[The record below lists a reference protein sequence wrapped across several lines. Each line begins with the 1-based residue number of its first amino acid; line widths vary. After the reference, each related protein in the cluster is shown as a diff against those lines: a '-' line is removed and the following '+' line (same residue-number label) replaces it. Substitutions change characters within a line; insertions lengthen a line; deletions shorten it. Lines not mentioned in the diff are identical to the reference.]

1 MKKLGIS
8 LFMLLLFS
16 SISAFAARVP
26 DEVKV
31 GLKYAETAVS
41 SIPVKCKGG
50 AVITDEGGSEL
61 YRQDGALDMIVKA
74 ENKTAISVYIGD
86 KAVVTFEG
94 DIYIAPIEGMIT
106 LDNYTYR
113 GKLLFKRINGAPLT
127 VINQLKMDEYLYGV
141 VPREI
146 GGNSHIEALK
156 AQAICARSYAASNI
170 GRHKSDGFDFCFGQ
184 HCQVYGNISGETANA
199 NRAVDE
205 THGIVGT
212 YNGRIAEM
220 FFFASSGGHTENVE
234 NVWITPIPYLIGV
247 EDSYETDKATRHTW
261 SVTLTDE
268 EVSELFNKYNIG
280 RVKDIKI
287 LEKTNAGSVLRL
299 EVIGEQGS
307 KIFER
312 EGCRTAFGGKL
323 YSQSYDI
330 QKNIEGS
337 SNTYTAIGSNSH
349 NKLGSNIYVI
359 GAEGISQKQLNGINV
374 LSSEGS
380 SSLIVTEGRVTS
392 YTFNGRGW
400 GHRVGMSQWGA
411 IAMAESGFTYEQILK
426 HYYTGIQLEKLQ

>member
-1 MKKLGIS
+1 M
-8 LFMLLLFS
+8 
-16 SISAFAARVP
+16 
-26 DEVKV
+26 
-31 GLKYAETAVS
+31 
-41 SIPVKCKGG
+41 
-50 AVITDEGGSEL
+50 
-61 YRQDGALDMIVKA
+61 
-74 ENKTAISVYIGD
+74 
-86 KAVVTFEG
+86 
-94 DIYIAPIEGMIT
+94 
-106 LDNYTYR
+106 
-113 GKLLFKRINGAPLT
+113 
-127 VINQLKMDEYLYGV
+127 
-141 VPREI
+141 
-146 GGNSHIEALK
+146 
-156 AQAICARSYAASNI
+156 
-170 GRHKSDGFDFCFGQ
+170 
-184 HCQVYGNISGETANA
+184 
-199 NRAVDE
+199 
-205 THGIVGT
+205 
-212 YNGRIAEM
+212 
-220 FFFASSGGHTENVE
+220 
-234 NVWITPIPYLIGV
+234 
-247 EDSYETDKATRHTW
+247 
-261 SVTLTDE
+261 
-268 EVSELFNKYNIG
+268 
-280 RVKDIKI
+280 
-287 LEKTNAGSVLRL
+287 RL

-330 QKNIEGS
+330 QKNSEVS